1 MISKEEILE
10 LLDELVAR
18 IEGPA
23 AEVYAIALQANIRS
37 AILGMAI
44 GGGLLLIGASA
55 FVFAFFNERAN
66 AKINDNIRDGPYG
79 RRFRETS
86 VVANVVGSFGVL
98 FGTVF
103 FLIAFHDIITIEWT
117 TLHDI
122 VPGL

>member
-1 MISKEEILE
+1 MITKEEILE
-10 LLDELVAR
+10 LLDELVSR

-44 GGGLLLIGASA
+44 GGVLTLVGVSA
-55 FVFAFFNERAN
+55 LVFAFFNERAN
-66 AKINDNIRDGPYG
+66 AKINTNERDGPYG

-86 VVANVVGSFGVL
+86 IAANAIGGFTLL

-117 TLHDI
+117 TLHQL